1 MNFLDTK
8 TATDEKKPLNS
19 LEDTR
24 YDDAQPDPDE
34 ILSLPFESTSG
45 RIWLIKLPKF
55 LMKRWLAVETG
66 DQLLGT
72 LRVWNERDRRTEKQF
87 MSLFVPSEKDPSVL
101 EEFKLDMVQEKVRNQ
116 YVIASTDKDPKNP
129 TNRAKSTIMS
139 GRVKHEV
146 NVRPTYN
153 ADYSSRM
160 RARVAAASKPVRQI
174 KMIEESMGGE
184 RGNINMLSSG
194 INQRT
199 SSFDSLVIRILLFAI
214 VSFLLTRIIS
224 QRTSKGRPG
233 QNTER
238 FIRMPKN
245 QLLDQLFQL
254 FNEKQYWSV
263 KELRLRTEQPET
275 YLKEVLPQI
284 AMQHKSGSQNGLWEL
299 MKNYK
304 EPDKEKHDIKGDD
317 STMMNLDTDEDFDD
331 DEMEEI
337 Q

>member
-1 MNFLDTK
+1 MDSLDTE
-8 TATDEKKPLNS
+8 TAADEKKPLNS
-19 LEDTR
+19 L
-24 YDDAQPDPDE
+24 DDAHDDDTQPDPDE
-34 ILSLPFESTSG
+34 TLQLPFESTSG

-55 LMKRWLAVETG
+55 LMERWVAVDTG

-72 LRVWNERDRRTEKQF
+72 LRVWNERDRRTGKQF
-87 MSLFVPSEKDPSVL
+87 MSIFVPSEKDPSVL
-101 EEFKLDMVQEKVRNQ
+101 EEFKLDMVQETVRNQ
-116 YVIASTDKDPKNP
+116 YVIASMDKDSKDP
-129 TNRAKSTIMS
+129 TNRAKLTIMS

-153 ADYSSRM
+153 ADYSGRM
-160 RARVAAASKPVRQI
+160 RARVAAASEPVRQI
-174 KMIEESMGGE
+174 KMIEESMGGA

-199 SSFDSLVIRILLFAI
+199 SSFDSLV
-214 VSFLLTRIIS
+214 
-224 QRTSKGRPG
+224 RTSKGRPG

-304 EPDKEKHDIKGDD
+304 EPDKEKQDIEGDD
-317 STMMNLDTDEDFDD
+317 STMMNVDIDEDFDD